1 MTSLPAGI
9 RGIDQ
14 LDARG
19 KTVFVR
25 ADLNVPMRN
34 RQITD
39 ELRLLSS
46 LPTIQKLLAQNARI
60 IVASHLGRPKG
71 ESDSDFSLQP
81 VAARLGELL
90 GVPIAFA
97 SDVAG
102 PDTVQK
108 LSVLPFGSV
117 LMLENLRFHPGE
129 TTNDPQFVQQLAQL
143 ADAYVNDAFGASHRA
158 HASVCG
164 IAETLDSYA
173 GHLLASELS
182 VLAKLVDKPERPYV
196 AILGGAKVSDKLGVI
211 ENLLTRVDAIAVGG
225 AMSSTFLAAKGF
237 SVGTSRVESDQI
249 DTVRGLLETAANRG
263 VEIHLPTDVTVADE
277 FAETA
282 HATVVAV
289 DAIPKGSMSLDI
301 GPETQQRYADL
312 VSTAHTVFW
321 NGPMGV
327 FEWERF
333 ASGTRAV
340 AVAVAKSAAYTV
352 VGGGDSAAAIRQ
364 MGMADAVNHVSTGGG
379 AALELLEG
387 KALPGVIAL
396 QV

>member
-81 VAARLGELL
+81 VATRLGELL